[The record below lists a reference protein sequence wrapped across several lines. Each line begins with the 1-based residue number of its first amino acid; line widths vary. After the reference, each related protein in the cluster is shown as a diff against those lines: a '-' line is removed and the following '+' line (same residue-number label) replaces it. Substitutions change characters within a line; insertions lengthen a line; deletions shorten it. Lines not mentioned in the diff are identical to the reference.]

1 MVTLLIVLPTV
12 AFMVCNSLPTEE
24 TSTTTFAPPTCKDK
38 LTVRLTPTCTI
49 WFSVFVVAN
58 PALAT
63 VMTVGARGNVGE
75 EVAPGRV
82 RIRSARDIGCDIGQ
96 RNRGARHHR
105 IRLVSH

>member
-1 MVTLLIVLPTV
+1 MNLDNDVRAAHLQRQIDREIDPDLHVLVLGLCRGKPGLGD
-12 AFMVCNSLPTEE
+12 SE
-24 TSTTTFAPPTCKDK
+24 
-38 LTVRLTPTCTI
+38 
-49 WFSVFVVAN
+49 
-58 PALAT
+58 
-63 VMTVGARGNVGE
+63 TVGARGNVGE